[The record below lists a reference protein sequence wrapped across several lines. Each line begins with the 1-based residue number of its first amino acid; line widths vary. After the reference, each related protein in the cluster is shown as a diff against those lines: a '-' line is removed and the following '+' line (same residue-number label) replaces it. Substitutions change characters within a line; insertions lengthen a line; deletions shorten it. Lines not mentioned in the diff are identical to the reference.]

1 MSAARDAAPNTP
13 EAVLRKLH
21 APARPD
27 PRAPHRRAFGPFV
40 ESDRLTRF
48 SDLGLADKI
57 LRAVEAEGYDAPTPI
72 QAKAIPAILDGRDV
86 LGVAQ
91 TGAGKT
97 AAFTLPALHRAAEG
111 LQPPKKG
118 ARCLILTPTRE
129 LAGQIGGAIRT
140 YGKHL
145 RPAVATIVGG
155 MKPGPQVRAVAPGVD
170 VIVATPGRLLDH
182 MQTGAVTVA
191 HCDFVVLDEADQM
204 LDLGFLPAVRRILS
218 ACAPGRQTVLFSATM
233 PKAIGEL
240 ARDFLSDPAEI
251 SVAPASKPVER
262 IDQRVMHMDHAEKK
276 SALIDYL
283 IEEKV
288 ARGIV
293 FTRTKRGADR
303 VCRWLT
309 QAGLKAEA
317 IHGDKTQG
325 KRDRALNGFRRGD
338 VHLLVATD
346 IAARGIDVDG
356 VSHVVNY
363 ELPEVPEAYVHRIGR
378 TARAGAS
385 GTALALCCPD
395 ELPRLREIVKLTGVS
410 PRLIGD
416 GPSAEEV
423 YLAKPAKKGGRRR
436 GGQQAQGQGQK
447 QGQKQGA
454 GRGQGR
460 PQGKPAR
467 GGGEQEGRPARK
479 PRGEGAPRAAG
490 RGRGQLNFGWRFSR
504 NAPMPSF

>member
-1 MSAARDAAPNTP
+1 MESA
-13 EAVLRKLH
+13 
-21 APARPD
+21 
-27 PRAPHRRAFGPFV
+27 
-40 ESDRLTRF
+40 RLTHF
-48 SDLGLADKI
+48 SDLGLAEKI
-57 LRAVEAEGYDAPTPI
+57 LRAVEEEGYDAPTAI
-72 QAKAIPAILDGRDV
+72 QARAIPVILEGRD
-86 LGVAQ
+86 LIGLAQ
-91 TGAGKT
+91 TGSGKT

-111 LQPPKKG
+111 VTPEPKG
-118 ARCLILTPTRE
+118 CRALILTPTRE
-129 LAGQIGGAIRT
+129 LAAQIGQSIRT
-140 YGKHL
+140 YGKYL
-145 RPAVATIVGG
+145 RPSVATIVGG
-155 MKPGPQVRAVAPGVD
+155 MKPGPQVRAVKPGVD

-182 MQTGAVTVA
+182 METGAVTVRGA
-191 HCDFVVLDEADQM
+191 DLIILDEADQM

-218 ACAPGRQTVLFSATM
+218 ACAKDRQTVLFSATM
-233 PKAIGEL
+233 PKAIKEL
-240 ARDFLSDPAEI
+240 TTDFLVDPAEI
-251 SVAPASKPVER
+251 AVTPASTPVER
-262 IDQRVMHMDHAEKK
+262 IDQRVMHMEHPEKK
-276 SALIDYL
+276 PALIEFL
-283 IEEKV
+283 IEERV
-288 ARGIV
+288 ERGIV

-416 GPSAEEV
+416 GPSEEE
-423 YLAKPAKKGGRRR
+423 LMPPAPGQRRGGGGGRRGR
-436 GGQQAQGQGQK
+436 GGNGGGQGRGQGQQARKQGQRQK
-447 QGQKQGA
+447 QGQQQGQ
-454 GRGQGR
+454 GRGGKPGGDGRAEGAPKSRKPRPQTAEGGERGPRKSGGQGHGGAEGRQGR
-460 PQGKPAR
+460 PQGGRRRRR
-467 GGGEQEGRPARK
+467 GGGAGSGSGGGA
-479 PRGEGAPRAAG
+479 EGAA
-490 RGRGQLNFGWRFSR
+490 RG
-504 NAPMPSF
+504 